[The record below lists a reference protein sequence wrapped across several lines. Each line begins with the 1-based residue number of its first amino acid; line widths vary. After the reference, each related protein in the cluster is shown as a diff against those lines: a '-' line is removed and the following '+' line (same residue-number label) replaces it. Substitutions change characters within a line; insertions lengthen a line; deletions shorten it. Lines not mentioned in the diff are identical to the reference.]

1 MNRRDIDKFDSID
14 ELWEQELEE
23 FGLFYQDDM
32 AEDIKN
38 K

>member
-1 MNRRDIDKFDSID
+1 MNRRDRDNFESID

>member
-1 MNRRDIDKFDSID
+1 MNRRDLDKFESID
-14 ELWEQELEE
+14 ELWEHELEE

>member
-1 MNRRDIDKFDSID
+1 VNRPDIDKFESID

>member
-1 MNRRDIDKFDSID
+1 MNRRDLNNFTSID

>member
-1 MNRRDIDKFDSID
+1 MNRRDLDKFESID

>member
-1 MNRRDIDKFDSID
+1 MNRRDLEKFESIDK
-14 ELWEQELEE
+14 LWEQELEE